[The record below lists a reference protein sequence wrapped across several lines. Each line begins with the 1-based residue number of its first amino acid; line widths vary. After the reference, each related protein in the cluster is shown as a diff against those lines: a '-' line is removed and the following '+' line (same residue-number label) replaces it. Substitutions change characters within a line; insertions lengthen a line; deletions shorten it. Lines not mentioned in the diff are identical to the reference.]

1 MKKVVAIGIFDGVHA
16 GHQQI
21 IATAKHQGDVTV
33 MTFDPHPTSVIA
45 PERTPTQLVNI
56 KDRIELL
63 KQAGATAV
71 EVVNFNKDFSQLSP
85 DQFIED
91 VLIGRFSAEHVVI
104 GENFNFGY
112 KAQGTPK
119 YLTEVG
125 PKYGFGVSIV
135 KLHEDRGSTISSS
148 RIRNLIIDGQIER
161 ANELLT
167 RNFYLKGPVV
177 HGEKRGREIGYPT
190 ANIGLNSLATIPA
203 DGVYAGWL
211 SVGEDRWAAA
221 ISIGTNPTF
230 PGVRGRQVE
239 AYALDQVGLDLYDQ
253 EAKIE
258 FGYRLRD
265 TLKFDGLPPLLEQMK
280 KDCDQA
286 RELTSK

>member
-91 VLIGRFSAEHVVI
+91 VLVGRFSAEHVVI
-104 GENFNFGY
+104 GENFNFGF

-253 EAKIE
+253 EAKTE